1 MLRPEVEA
9 MLQRLRARFLVAIL
23 AGDVRAARGVMDA
36 AREDGADEDAIVIG
50 IVRPALYEVGVRWAG
65 AEIDVAQEHVASATA
80 AIALERLAE
89 DHPVVAEG
97 DRPVAVVACVEGEL
111 HVLGARVIA
120 DALERAGWYT
130 LFCGASTPVHDL
142 AALADERSARLV
154 ALSVARRSE
163 LPVTRR
169 TIAALRDLDPSPLI
183 VVGGQAC
190 IRPDDLPDAD
200 VVHVGSD
207 FRPLLQRLRAVPA

>member
-1 MLRPEVEA
+1 M
-9 MLQRLRARFLVAIL
+9 QRLRVRFLLAIL
-23 AGDVRAARGVMDA
+23 AGDVRASCDVMDA
-36 AREDGADEDAIVIG
+36 AREEGADADEIVIV
-50 IVRPALYEVGVRWAG
+50 IVRPALQEVGLRWAAG
-65 AEIDVAQEHVASATA
+65 ELGVAQEHVASATA
-80 AIALERLAE
+80 AIALEHVAE
-89 DHPVVAEG
+89 LQPVAEG

-120 DALERAGWYT
+120 DALERAGWQT
-130 LFCGASTPVHDL
+130 LFCGASTPVDDL
-142 AALADERSARLV
+142 AGLASERGARLV

-163 LPVTRR
+163 LPATSR
-169 TIAALRDLDPSPLI
+169 TIAALRALQSSPYI

-200 VVHVGSD
+200 VVHVGAD